1 MQAAFQIEEHRR
13 GIQLLIHEIDAAR
26 MNSESTIG
34 KINSKNSTL
43 KGLFKSAIIDANKE
57 EHLVREALAK
67 IHKIRIIR
75 NESRIQAR
83 NAGNKE
89 TIRRSDLYRMLAQA
103 ASTLPLFVSKPGEKT
118 PPLCGAIPAD
128 NTYTGKPGDMV
139 SQVFFLNIFILNM
152 TICVL
157 QGSSSG
163 QNGS

>member
-13 GIQLLIHEIDAAR
+13 GIQLLIHEIDGAR
-26 MNSESTIG
+26 LNSENTIL

-57 EHLVREALAK
+57 ELLVREALAK
-67 IHKIRIIR
+67 IHKIRMIR

-139 SQVFFLNIFILNM
+139 RLLFLNKHFQLIFY
-152 TICVL
+152 
-157 QGSSSG
+157 
-163 QNGS
+163 